1 MKPIKLSREKFLELF
16 DYNGLYQTYQGN
28 IGDCWL
34 VSAINGM
41 MESPNGR
48 AKIYQMFEQEGN
60 DILVKMS
67 GLKQKNL
74 LQELFSS
81 SKVKPDDYCEYTIR
95 FKDGLIYDG
104 EKTQG
109 LRGAAALQM
118 IEQAF
123 ALQRLGRNSFVHKQ
137 LNENNIT
144 EYAQFTNIDKVLVAC
159 DGGDQIEFL

>member
-74 LQELFSS
+74 LQ
-81 SKVKPDDYCEYTIR
+81 
-95 FKDGLIYDG
+95 
-104 EKTQG
+104 
-109 LRGAAALQM
+109 
-118 IEQAF
+118 
-123 ALQRLGRNSFVHKQ
+123 
-137 LNENNIT
+137 
-144 EYAQFTNIDKVLVAC
+144 
-159 DGGDQIEFL
+159 